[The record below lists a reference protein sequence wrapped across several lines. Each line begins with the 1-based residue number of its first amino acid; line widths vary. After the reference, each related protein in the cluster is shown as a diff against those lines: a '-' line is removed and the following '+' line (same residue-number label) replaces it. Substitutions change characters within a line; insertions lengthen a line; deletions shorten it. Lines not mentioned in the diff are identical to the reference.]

1 MRVSRLYVP
10 TALQSG
16 QELELNDDSAHYL
29 RTVLRLKQDADLVVF
44 NGNGGE
50 FFAKVLEVHRKR
62 VVLAVNQWQDN
73 TVESE
78 LQVSF
83 GLAISRGDRM
93 DFAVQKAVE
102 LGVKNITP
110 LFSDRCVVQLKEDK
124 QQQRL
129 QHWQKIAQHA
139 AEQSH
144 RTIVPE
150 LKTIDTLNHWI
161 EQQQGLKVF
170 LDPYADTVLNE
181 LQPVNN
187 SITLLSGPE
196 GGFSDNER
204 QQAVAAG
211 FTPVKLGKRVLRAE
225 TAALAALAA
234 VQTLWGDFC

>member
-10 TALQSG
+10 TALQTG
-16 QELELNDDSAHYL
+16 QELKLCDDSAHYL
-29 RTVLRLKQDADLVVF
+29 RTVLRLKQDAGLVLF

-62 VVLAVNQWQDN
+62 VVLAVGEWRDN

-78 LQVSF
+78 LRVNF
-83 GLAISRGDRM
+83 GLVISRGDRM

-102 LGVKNITP
+102 LGVKKITP
-110 LFSDRCVVQLKEDK
+110 LFSERCVVQLKEDK

-144 RTIVPE
+144 RTIVPG
-150 LKTIDTLNHWI
+150 LQNIDTLSHWI

-170 LDPYADTVLNE
+170 LDPYADKVLKV
-181 LQPVNN
+181 LQPINN

-204 QQAVAAG
+204 QQAIAAG
-211 FTPVKLGKRVLRAE
+211 FTPIKLGKRVLRTE

>member
-1 MRVSRLYVP
+1 MRLSRLYIPAV
-10 TALQSG
+10 LQSG

-29 RTVLRLKQDADLVVF
+29 RTVLRLKQDTDLVVF

-62 VVLAVNQWQDN
+62 VVLAVKEWQDN

-93 DFAVQKAVE
+93 DFAVQKSVE
-102 LGVKNITP
+102 LGVNDITP
-110 LFSDRCVVQLKEDK
+110 LFSERCVVQLKEDK
-124 QQQRL
+124 RIQRL

-150 LKTIDTLNHWI
+150 LKKIDKLNHWL

-170 LDPYADTVLNE
+170 LDPYADTVLSS

-187 SITLLSGPE
+187 TLTLLSGPE

-204 QQAVAAG
+204 QQAKAAG
-211 FTPVKLGKRVLRAE
+211 FIPVKLGRRILRTE